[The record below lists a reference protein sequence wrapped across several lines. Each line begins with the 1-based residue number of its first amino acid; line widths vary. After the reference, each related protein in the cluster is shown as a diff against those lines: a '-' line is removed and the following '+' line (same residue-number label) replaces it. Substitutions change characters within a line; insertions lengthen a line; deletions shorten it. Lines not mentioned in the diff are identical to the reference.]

1 MVGVSKDTPEVAD
14 EFCRSL
20 DLPFT
25 LVGDEKGE
33 IIRAYRVGWPLL
45 GLAKRVTYVIGRDKR
60 IEMAFRSERD
70 PAAHAAKA
78 KEALAA
84 LGAG

>member
-1 MVGVSKDTPEVAD
+1 VVGVSKDTPEVAD

-33 IIRAYRVGWPLL
+33 VIRTYGVGWPLL
-45 GLAKRVTYVIGRDKR
+45 GLAKRVTYVIGRDTR
-60 IEMAFRSERD
+60 IRMAFRSERD
-70 PAAHAAKA
+70 PSAHAAKA
-78 KEALAA
+78 REALAA
-84 LGAG
+84 GEA